1 MITDFMNEKRLS
13 ELLEKKR
20 TAMCGLK
27 KEHVFPETILTHP
40 AQYSQQAVEKWL
52 NAGGVNQAV

>member
-1 MITDFMNEKRLS
+1 VKKIIGITTEKANRHVWS
-13 ELLEKKR
+13 E
-20 TAMCGLK
+20 

-40 AQYSQQAVEKWL
+40 AQNSRQAVEKWL